1 MSKGKERVGLIGLG
15 AVGGHYRDHLL
26 GSYGELVVFD
36 LDAEA
41 MRSAEAA
48 GARPA
53 DDLGRL
59 ARLCDVVVVSL
70 PHPLAVREALGAP
83 GGLLAEVAPG
93 TVILDTSTVSPEVNR
108 EMHDLA
114 SLRGAHYL
122 DAPVSGGEPLEGGDD
137 GARAGS
143 MTFMVGGSEEGYEL
157 AKPVMSVLG
166 AHWYHL
172 GASGSGT
179 VVKLISNL
187 CSGAYMQV
195 FSEALALG
203 EACGF
208 GLDRLLEV
216 FEHTDAKCFMLT
228 DYVQPRIRRGDVS
241 PGFAVDLQLKDH
253 RLAADLAESV
263 GVDLP
268 MNAAAIA
275 LWEAMQSD
283 GRGGRDIADSVS
295 FAAGSGGNAEPGP
308 G

>member
-1 MSKGKERVGLIGLG
+1 MSKRKERVGLIGLG

-41 MRSAEAA
+41 MRSAEAT
-48 GARPA
+48 GAHPA
-53 DDLGRL
+53 DDPREL

-83 GGLLAEVAPG
+83 GGLLGEVAPG
-93 TVILDTSTVSPEVNR
+93 TVILDTSTVSPDVNR
-108 EMHDLA
+108 EMYGLA
-114 SLRGAHYL
+114 NLRGAHYL

-143 MTFMVGGSEEGYEL
+143 MTFMVGGSDEGYEL

-187 CSGAYMQV
+187 CSGAYMHV
-195 FSEALALG
+195 FAEAIALG
-203 EACGF
+203 EAYGF
-208 GLDRLLEV
+208 DLDRLLEV

-228 DYVQPRIRRGDVS
+228 DYAQPRLRRGDVS
-241 PGFAVDLQLKDH
+241 PGFSVDLQLKDH
-253 RLAADLAESV
+253 RLAADLAGAV
-263 GVDLP
+263 GVPLP
-268 MNAAAIA
+268 MNAAATKI
-275 LWEAMQSD
+275 WEAMQSD
-283 GRGGRDIADSVS
+283 RRGDRDITDSVS
-295 FAAGSGGNAEPGP
+295 FAARSAGPGP
-308 G
+308 S